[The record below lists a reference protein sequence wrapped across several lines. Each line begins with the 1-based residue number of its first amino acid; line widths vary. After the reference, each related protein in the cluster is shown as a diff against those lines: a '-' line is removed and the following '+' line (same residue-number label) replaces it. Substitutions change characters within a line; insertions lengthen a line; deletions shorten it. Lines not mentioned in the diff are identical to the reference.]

1 MLNFFHSFH
10 GNDLL
15 DVILV
20 ALFIYVV
27 FIFIKQ
33 TRSYFIFNTFL
44 LLFVITYLSRTLD
57 LALSRKL
64 FEPLVAFFAI
74 IFVVVFQREIRR
86 FFKWFVISRN
96 RLGRK
101 TETMITTRITDAIVE
116 AVAIMAKKRT
126 GALIILSGEYP
137 LDGVVEGG
145 FSLGGEVS
153 TPLLLSIFD
162 SHTPGHD
169 GAVLIDNKRVKSFGL
184 HLPLTEEFRGSPT
197 LMGTRHRAAL
207 GLSER
212 TDAMIIVVSE
222 ERGAISIAQNGAL
235 RTVPDSDSLATI
247 IRDFIKE
254 NPQETHDFWY
264 YIVVKNFFIKILSIV
279 IALAL
284 WILLVFQGNIS
295 NREITVPIEFS
306 HIPASVIVEKVIPP
320 EVKINVSGNS
330 RDVAALK
337 EQDVRVII
345 DLSKAVE
352 GSEQFDVTKK
362 EVVLPSYLNLVS
374 ISPTRT
380 LVGLHKVG
388 P

>member
-1 MLNFFHSFH
+1 MINFFHSFH

-15 DVILV
+15 DVLLV
-20 ALFIYVV
+20 AFFIYVV
-27 FIFIKQ
+27 LIFIKQ

-86 FFKWFVISRN
+86 FFKWFVISRD

-101 TETMITTRITDAIVE
+101 TESIITTRITDSIVE
-116 AVAIMAKKRT
+116 AIAIMAKKRV

-145 FSLGGEVS
+145 FPLGGEVS

-162 SHTPGHD
+162 SHSPGHD
-169 GAVLIDNKRVKSFGL
+169 GAILIENKKIKNFGL
-184 HLPLTEEFRGSPT
+184 HLPLTEEFRGTPT
-197 LMGTRHRAAL
+197 VMGTRHRAAL

-222 ERGAISIAQNGAL
+222 ERGVISIAQNGAL
-235 RTVPDSDSLATI
+235 RTVPDGDSLANI

-264 YIVVKNFFIKILSIV
+264 YILVKNFLIKVLSII

-284 WILLVFQGNIS
+284 WFLLVFQGNIS
-295 NREITVPIEFS
+295 NREVTVPIEFS
-306 HIPASVIVEKVIPP
+306 HIPASVIVEQVIPS
-320 EVKINVSGNS
+320 EVKVNISGNS
-330 RDVAALK
+330 RDVSALSPAEIK
-337 EQDVRVII
+337 VVI
-345 DLSKAVE
+345 DLANSKQ
-352 GSEQFDVTKK
+352 GTEQVDLNKDVVK
-362 EVVLPSYLNLVS
+362 LPPYLKLVS
-374 ISPTRT
+374 VSPNRV